1 MSHHETHHRLGRG
14 GVIASL
20 AVVVYF
26 ALLPLSRGFPIIG
39 GSGLFFAYFLSL
51 PVALAALLALGIG
64 GGTGLLYSR
73 VRKHPFRPRHR
84 EYVFVACVGLS
95 SFVLALAL
103 LRLLPRSLP
112 TGSHLQAFDP
122 AVWQD
127 PRSADYVRG
136 DITPRQKMLAD
147 VVEHI
152 LPNHNRAELEETLG
166 PSLETGYFKST
177 GRDLIYPLGPERDS
191 FMAIDF
197 EWLLIWLDEE
207 NRFERY
213 EIAND

>member
-1 MSHHETHHRLGRG
+1 MSHHETRHRLGRG
-14 GVIASL
+14 GVIASIAL
-20 AVVVYF
+20 VVYF
-26 ALLPLSRGFPIIG
+26 AVLPLSLGFPIIG
-39 GSGLFFAYFLSL
+39 GSGLFLAYILSL
-51 PVALAALLALGIG
+51 PIALATLLALGIG
-64 GGTGLLYSR
+64 GSTGLLYSR

-103 LRLLPRSLP
+103 FRLLPRSLP

-127 PRSADYVRG
+127 PRSADSVRG

-152 LPNHNRAELEETLG
+152 LPNHNPAELEETLG
-166 PSLETGYFKST
+166 PSLETGNCKST
-177 GRDLIYPLGPERDS
+177 GCDLIYPLGPQRDS
-191 FMAIDF
+191 FVAIDS

-213 EIAND
+213 AIAND